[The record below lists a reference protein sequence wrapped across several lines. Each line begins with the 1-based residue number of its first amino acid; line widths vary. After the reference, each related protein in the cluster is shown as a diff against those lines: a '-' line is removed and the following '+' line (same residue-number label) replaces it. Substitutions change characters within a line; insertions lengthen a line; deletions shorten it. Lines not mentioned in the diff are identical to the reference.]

1 MPTRRKFLQQ
11 TAAAAALSAGL
22 STAARKAHAAVATIV
37 KPIPASGQ
45 TVPVIG
51 LGTNRYAVG
60 DPADNARLTE
70 TVATFVDNGG
80 TVIDTAPMY
89 RSSETILG
97 RITAELGIRNELFLA
112 TKADR
117 DVGDG
122 GRERLANSFQ
132 QLQADTLD
140 LVQSHNLR
148 GVNSM
153 LPVLREHKQD
163 GRIRYIGITT
173 SRVAQFPEF
182 IDVMETEELDFIQ
195 VNYSL
200 ADREAEKRIL
210 PLAADKGMAV
220 LVNLPLGRGRLFKTV
235 GEQPVPNW
243 AQEFDCDSWAQFFL
257 KYVVS
262 HPAVTCAIPGMTK
275 ARHAADNLGAARG
288 RLPDAAQRRRQ
299 ETWFASL

>member
-1 MPTRRKFLQQ
+1 MLTRREFLQQ
-11 TAAAAALSAGL
+11 STATTAMAAGLPAAAGEATTAAS
-22 STAARKAHAAVATIV
+22 IV
-37 KPIPASGQ
+37 KPIHSSGE

-60 DPADNARLTE
+60 DAAQNARLKD
-70 TVATFVDNGG
+70 TVATFRDNGG
-80 TVIDTAPMY
+80 TLIDTAPMY

-97 RITAELGIRNELFLA
+97 QLIGDLGIRNQLFLA

-122 GRERLANSFQ
+122 GRQRLANSFE
-132 QLQADTLD
+132 QLQAETLD

-148 GVNSM
+148 GVKSM
-153 LPVLREHKQD
+153 LPVLREYQQD

-182 IDVMETEELDFIQ
+182 IDVMEREDLDFIQ

-210 PLAADKGMAV
+210 PLAADRGMAV
-220 LVNLPLGRGRLFKTV
+220 LINLPLGRGRLFKAV
-235 GEQPVPNW
+235 ADQPLPDW
-243 AQEFDCDSWAQFFL
+243 AADFDCASWAQFFL

-275 ARHAADNLGAARG
+275 ARHAVDNLGAARG
-288 RLPDAAQRRRQ
+288 RLPDAGQRRRQ
-299 ETWFASL
+299 EAWFDRL